1 MPSSTITKK
10 PPDTR
15 SPAPIQTKQ
24 KRISYSKW
32 GYIFI
37 APFFLAFFL
46 FSFIPLITTF
56 YNSFFE
62 NYWVGLTQ
70 VGPRFVGLENYKT
83 LFNDGDLLRY
93 ASNTLIIWAWGFIPQ
108 IIVSLLLASWFT
120 DLRLRLR
127 ATGFFKTVIYLPNL
141 IMATAFS
148 MLFFT
153 LFSDTG
159 PINNILMSMGM
170 ESPYRFLAN
179 VGSTRGLIALMNFL
193 MWYGNTTILL
203 MAAIMGIDTALFEA
217 AEIDGASSAQS
228 FRLITLPLI
237 RPILIYVLLTSII
250 GGLQMFDVPQI
261 LTKGNGNPNRSSL
274 TLVMYLNKHLF
285 SENVGMA
292 GAVSVCLFILCAVL
306 SVIVFYSI
314 REKPAP
320 KGETES

>member
-1 MPSSTITKK
+1 MPSSTIAKK
-10 PPDTR
+10 PPTAKA
-15 SPAPIQTKQ
+15 PAPVSKKQ
-24 KRISYSKW
+24 KHISYSKW
-32 GYIFI
+32 GYVFI
-37 APFFLAFFL
+37 APFFLAFFI

-62 NYWVGLTQ
+62 NYWAGLTQ
-70 VGPRFVGLENYKT
+70 VGPRFVGLDNYKA
-83 LFNDGDLLRY
+83 LFTDGDLVRY

-108 IIVSLLLASWFT
+108 IIASLLLASWFT

-153 LFSDTG
+153 LFSDAG
-159 PINNILMSMGM
+159 PINNILLSMGM
-170 ESPYRFLAN
+170 ESPYRFLSN
-179 VGSTRGLIALMNFL
+179 VGSNRGLIALMNFL

-217 AEIDGASSAQS
+217 AEMDGASSAQS

-261 LTKGNGNPNRSSL
+261 LTNGTGGPNRSSL

-314 REKPAP
+314 REKPEP
-320 KGETES
+320 KGEKEA

>member
-10 PPDTR
+10 QP
-15 SPAPIQTKQ
+15 SAQAPTPVNA
-24 KRISYSKW
+24 KRKHISYSKW
-32 GYIFI
+32 GYFFI
-37 APFFLAFFL
+37 APFFVAFIL
-46 FSFIPLITTF
+46 FSFIPLISTF

-70 VGPRFVGLENYKT
+70 VGPQFVGLENYKT
-83 LFNDGDLLRY
+83 LFRDGDLLRY
-93 ASNTLIIWAWGFIPQ
+93 ASNTVIIWAWGFFPQ
-108 IIVSLLLASWFT
+108 IIFSLMLASWFT

-159 PINNILMSMGM
+159 PINNILVSMGM

-217 AEIDGASSAQS
+217 AEIDGASASQS

-237 RPILIYVLLTSII
+237 RPILIYVLLTSMI

-261 LTKGNGNPNRSSL
+261 LTNGNGNPNRTSL

-292 GAVSVCLFILCAVL
+292 GAVSVFLFVISAIL

-314 REKPAP
+314 REKSER
-320 KGETES
+320 KGEE